1 MKPSQH
7 AIAKHL
13 VIEELELRNLMAADV
28 FGFVSVPPIAMS
40 ATGLSTNSVEDFYRS
55 VVGTEGGGAAGT
67 GMFDDGAFNTAVF
80 GGQFA
85 ATGPNLSGTSD
96 PFSPYATTGLGQIT
110 ITTGA
115 NTLGIGSFAT
125 PTAGPSRAGGTG
137 NPDLVPIEEPTSQE
151 SSSLD
156 QLPSEIVLSRPEKA
170 NQTKGNLAGRATKP
184 APVELQRATDAAL
197 ARGMVFANG
206 TGLEAAAASAL

>member
-28 FGFVSVPPIAMS
+28 FGFVSVPPIAMA
-40 ATGLSTNSVEDFYRS
+40 ATGLSINSVEDFYNS
-55 VVGTEGGGAAGT
+55 VTGTEGGGAAGT
-67 GMFDDGAFNTAVF
+67 GMFDNGAFNTAVF

-85 ATGPNLSGTSD
+85 ATGPNLSGIGD

-137 NPDLVPIEEPTSQE
+137 NPDLVSVEESASQD
-151 SSSLD
+151 SSSLE
-156 QLPSEIVLSRPEKA
+156 QLPSEIVNSRRD
-170 NQTKGNLAGRATKP
+170 KGNLTGKIAKP
-184 APVELQRATDAAL
+184 APLDLQRATDAAF
-197 ARGMVFANG
+197 ARGMVFASG
-206 TGLEAAAASAL
+206 RGVEAAAVASAL

>member
-28 FGFVSVPPIAMS
+28 FGFVSVAPIAMS
-40 ATGLSTNSVEDFYRS
+40 ATGLSTNSVEDFYSS
-55 VVGTEGGGAAGT
+55 VVGTEAGGAAGT
-67 GMFDDGAFNTAVF
+67 GMFDNGAFNTDVF
-80 GGQFA
+80 RGQLFA
-85 ATGPNLSGTSD
+85 NPINFGVAGD
-96 PFSPYATTGLGQIT
+96 PFSPYAITGLGQIT

-137 NPDLVPIEEPTSQE
+137 NPDLPTVQESTAPE

-156 QLPSEIVLSRPEKA
+156 KLPSEIVLSRREKGSVA
-170 NQTKGNLAGRATKP
+170 AKLAKP
-184 APVELQRATDAAL
+184 APVELQRATDAAF
-197 ARGMVFANG
+197 ARGLVFVSAPG
-206 TGLEAAAASAL
+206 SEASVASAL